1 LLLLIGLNSRGCRL
15 PRKWPQRRVFFGDV
29 TPGGRPRLVPMRA
42 LFATALVL
50 LAPGKSVEQKRQV
63 ETMRVLMVV
72 SAATE
77 LPLADGAPMTVGYW
91 AAEVEVPL
99 TRLREAGY
107 VVDVVTPG
115 GKTPVPDAVSLPK
128 DPARA
133 KAVRE
138 AHAELEGVAKP
149 GSLEALD
156 EAALAKYAAIVIPG
170 GYAPM
175 VDLAS
180 SPAMGAALAGAMK
193 RNAIVAAICHGPA
206 AFLSAKPA
214 NGAWPFAGYR
224 MSPFTNAEEAA
235 WLKEKRLPWYVET
248 SLRDAG
254 ADVETAGNWESKV
267 TRDRNVITGQ
277 SSPSVD
283 AFTDA
288 LLAALAERRK

>member
-1 LLLLIGLNSRGCRL
+1 VHWIQGRFAAEGRLGIVSLLLAL
-15 PRKWPQRRVFFGDV
+15 PF
-29 TPGGRPRLVPMRA
+29 
-42 LFATALVL
+42 VL
-50 LAPGKSVEQKRQV
+50 LAPGKGVEPKRQV
-63 ETMRVLMVV
+63 EPMRVLMVV

-77 LPLADGAPMTVGYW
+77 LPLADGSPMAVGYW

-115 GKTPVPDAVSLPK
+115 GKTPVPDAVSLPR

-133 KAVRE
+133 KATRE
-138 AHAELEGVAKP
+138 AHAKLDGIAKP

-156 EAALAKYAAIVIPG
+156 DAALAKYAAIVIPG

-175 VDLAS
+175 VDLAA
-180 SPAMGAALAGAMK
+180 SPAMGAALEGAMK

-206 AFLSAKPA
+206 AFLSAKSA
-214 NGAWPFAGYR
+214 KGGWPFAGYR

-235 WLKEKRLPWYVET
+235 WLKEKKLPWYVET

-254 ADVETAGNWESKV
+254 AVVETAGNWESKV
-267 TRDRNVITGQ
+267 IRDRNVITGQ